1 MSCNKHKQ
9 SPNKPGQCDPN
20 KCNPFMTCAAGNFY
34 TIVKSNLESHAVINW
49 AEKIIPQNDNRLATC
64 ICDFWHP
71 PEEI

>member
-1 MSCNKHKQ
+1 
-9 SPNKPGQCDPN
+9 
-20 KCNPFMTCAAGNFY
+20 MTCAADNFY

-49 AEKIIPQNDNRLATC
+49 AEKIIPQNDNRLATY